1 MTDGWRDVTSN
12 EGDLAVLRR
21 LPVNLTI
28 IMMAIIITT
37 SSHFRVPYRV
47 FGCEVTLWIIT
58 TGSRQAMPFYGGVWT
73 PHKIWPEIESAKIIT
88 SNYKLEKE
96 SLGYEL
102 ISTS

>member
-37 SSHFRVPYRV
+37 SSHFRVPYRI
-47 FGCEVTLWIIT
+47 FGCEVTFGDSKQACAT

-73 PHKIWPEIESAKIIT
+73 PHKLWPEI
-88 SNYKLEKE
+88 
-96 SLGYEL
+96 
-102 ISTS
+102 